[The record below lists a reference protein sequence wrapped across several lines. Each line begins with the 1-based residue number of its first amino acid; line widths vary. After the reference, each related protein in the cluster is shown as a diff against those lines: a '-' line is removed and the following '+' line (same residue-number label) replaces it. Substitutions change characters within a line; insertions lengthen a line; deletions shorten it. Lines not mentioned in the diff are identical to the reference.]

1 MKQVQKRYIYS
12 AIVSSLFFIVC
23 YGLLSINVI
32 LSIILT
38 IAFYVGGI
46 FLYKNKDIRE
56 YTPESVNYYYFQA
69 SRIANLA
76 NGIEDTKIRENV
88 ETITKFTD
96 QILISL
102 EQRPKKVEQVFDFF
116 DYYMDITYK
125 ILYQYKNLV
134 NKKER
139 TSKEENFISSLPKY
153 FDEIIKGFDNQLKNM
168 QEARMV
174 DVAAEINMFEHTVG
188 LKKTDIEVGDSDGK

>member
-76 NGIEDTKIRENV
+76 NGIEDTEIRENV

-139 TSKEENFISSLPKY
+139 TNKEENFINSLPKY

-188 LKKTDIEVGDSDGK
+188 LKKTDIEVGDNDGK

>member
-12 AIVSSLFFIVC
+12 AIVSSIFFIVC

-76 NGIEDTKIRENV
+76 NGIEDTNIRENV

-139 TSKEENFISSLPKY
+139 TSKEENFINSLPKY

>member
-56 YTPESVNYYYFQA
+56 YTPEF
-69 SRIANLA
+69 
-76 NGIEDTKIRENV
+76 
-88 ETITKFTD
+88 
-96 QILISL
+96 
-102 EQRPKKVEQVFDFF
+102 
-116 DYYMDITYK
+116 
-125 ILYQYKNLV
+125 
-134 NKKER
+134 
-139 TSKEENFISSLPKY
+139 SKWN
-153 FDEIIKGFDNQLKNM
+153 
-168 QEARMV
+168 
-174 DVAAEINMFEHTVG
+174 
-188 LKKTDIEVGDSDGK
+188 

>member
-12 AIVSSLFFIVC
+12 AIVSSIFFIVC

-76 NGIEDTKIRENV
+76 NGIEDTNIRENV

-139 TSKEENFISSLPKY
+139 TSKEENFINSLPKY

-188 LKKTDIEVGDSDGK
+188 LKKTDIEVGDNDGK